1 MDKNE
6 RKSMIKVRG
15 GFSERIGKPTCAVT
29 IQLDEFDDRTRTFI
43 SNLLFDFLQIQL
55 ESLFQDC
62 GYIQILFYPSILLFL
77 QLPNKKKLP
86 TTLTLSAPRLTG

>member
-43 SNLLFDFLQIQL
+43 SNLLFDFFADYLSECRTIQETAL
-55 ESLFQDC
+55 RKYTDSF
-62 GYIQILFYPSILLFL
+62 I
-77 QLPNKKKLP
+77 K
-86 TTLTLSAPRLTG
+86 

>member
-29 IQLDEFDDRTRTFI
+29 I
-43 SNLLFDFLQIQL
+43 N
-55 ESLFQDC
+55 
-62 GYIQILFYPSILLFL
+62 
-77 QLPNKKKLP
+77 
-86 TTLTLSAPRLTG
+86 